1 MKKNIPVFAISQS
14 IGDFYVASIDAK
26 TILEISYTD
35 RMRVKEKK
43 DEISLY
49 TGIQRPLNKTRINE
63 IKDYVQTVD
72 ASFPTSIIISLT
84 EDCAHIIKNGDSLVL
99 QLSEVSTNTI
109 EDLVKTGFI
118 DTNSIETAK
127 RDSLK
132 THGLAKVLDGQHR
145 LAGLNAAI
153 QEVKEELSRMS
164 FEQDHEKRVALEN
177 QLKQLESF
185 QFNVS
190 IFIGYDIHSQA
201 MLFSKVNLAQTKVN
215 PSLVYNLETYTK
227 LATPQRIAHN
237 LAKFLDE
244 TPSSPFYQTI
254 KMLGHKTEGRQN
266 KEFLSQA
273 TFVEATMLLLSKDP
287 EKERD
292 NIKRGGIF
300 NKSKSLEY
308 SEEDDKKYIFNKF
321 IRNDEIGKIADI
333 LHNYFS
339 VIKNKWSNAWNND
352 NYLLSKNNCFRALM
366 LYLRTAYNEI
376 GKEVPSEKDFFKV
389 FERFDLKSTD
399 FKSEIFPHGD
409 GGMSKFYKY
418 LIGKIQYNDLFYPDT
433 KRVK

>member
-1 MKKNIPVFAISQS
+1 MIKNIPVFSVSQP

-49 TGIQRPLNKTRINE
+49 TGIQRPLNATRIKE

-84 EDCAHIIKNGDSLVL
+84 EDCARVIKNQNKLIL

-109 EDLVKTGFI
+109 DDLVETGFI

-127 RDSLK
+127 RESLK
-132 THGLAKVLDGQHR
+132 TKGLAKVLDGQHR
-145 LAGLNAAI
+145 LAGLSAAI
-153 QEVKEELSRMS
+153 QEIKDTLSRMS
-164 FEQDHEKRVALEN
+164 FEQDEDKRLMLEN
-177 QLKQLESF
+177 KLNQLENF
-185 QFNVS
+185 QLNVS

-201 MLFSKVNLAQTKVN
+201 VLFSKVNLAQTKVN

-244 TPSSPFYQTI
+244 TPASPFYQTI

-273 TFVEATMLLLSKDP
+273 TIVEAIILLLSKDP

-292 NIKRGGIF
+292 NINRGSFF
-300 NKSKSLEY
+300 NKTRSLEY
-308 SEEDDKKYIFNKF
+308 SPEDDRKYIFNKF
-321 IRNDEIGKIADI
+321 MRTNEIGKIADI

-339 VIKNKWSNAWNND
+339 AIKNKWSSAWNND
-352 NYLLSKNNCFRALM
+352 KYLLSKNNCFRALM
-366 LYLRTAYNEI
+366 LYLRTAYDEI
-376 GKEVPSEKDFFKV
+376 GKEVPSEKDFSKI

-418 LIGKIQYNDLFYPDT
+418 LIGKIQYNDLMHT
-433 KRVK
+433 NK